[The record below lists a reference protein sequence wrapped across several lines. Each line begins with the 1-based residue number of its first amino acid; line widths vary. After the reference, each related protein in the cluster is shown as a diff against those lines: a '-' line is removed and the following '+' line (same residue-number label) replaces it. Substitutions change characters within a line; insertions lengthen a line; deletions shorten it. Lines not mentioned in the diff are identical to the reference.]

1 MKHIYAQ
8 EAEKKLNQPDVIFL
22 DVRTKEEYKNRR
34 IAKAVNIPLDELLIR
49 YKELAP
55 EKEIIVL
62 CEHGIRSQ
70 SAAGLLMQ
78 LGFMRVMNM
87 VGGMSRWTGETVSG

>member
-1 MKHIYAQ
+1 MTHIYPQ
-8 EAEKKLNQPDVIFL
+8 DAEKKLNQPDVVFL
-22 DVRTKEEYKNRR
+22 DVRTRGEYAHRR
-34 IAKAVNIPLDELLIR
+34 IAQALNIPLDELLLR
-49 YKELAP
+49 YNELDA

-70 SAAGLLMQ
+70 SAAGLLIQ
-78 LGFMRVMNM
+78 LGFMQVVNM